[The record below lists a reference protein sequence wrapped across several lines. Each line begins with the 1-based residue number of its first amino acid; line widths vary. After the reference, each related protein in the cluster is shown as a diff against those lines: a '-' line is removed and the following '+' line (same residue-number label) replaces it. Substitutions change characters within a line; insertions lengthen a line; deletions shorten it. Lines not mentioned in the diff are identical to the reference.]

1 MVNQPQSSKT
11 AIIQMT
17 QDEID
22 QLIDRVEVAISTGM
36 ALSTSDLRLTL
47 QAIHTLC
54 LVQSQL
60 HNRDATLKKLRGLL
74 DIAAPSPAQETSEQ
88 DTSTDEVD
96 EAALE
101 RQLAAVARKKA
112 AQKKRARNQKPQT
125 QAPKIKVVHHE
136 LTTNQKG
143 ELCPECG
150 IGTLTKTEPA
160 VLIRINSHEPYEITK
175 HVNEQLACNGCG
187 IIFTAP
193 LPEDVRQDGNE
204 KQKYGYSARTRIML
218 DKVGLG
224 TPYYRNEQ
232 LSEFTGFKIPSS
244 TQYDQLSFVARD
256 TEVIYDE
263 LVQRAAQG
271 TKFFADDTGHRIL
284 KATEK
289 IKPNRRT
296 GKEKLR
302 TGVKST
308 CVISYHPDRG
318 PIVLYNT
325 EIGHAGEFLDWI
337 FSHRAQGLPP
347 PLVMSDASSQNLVTA
362 IPVTVCLCLAHAL
375 RKFKELIDISTFA
388 KNATQ
393 TLAHAWN
400 NQDTATLENM
410 SSAQTLQY
418 HKDKTW
424 PELLEFKQQCQSLM
438 ADDDFEQHSALGH
451 AAAYFVKYFEGLTAF
466 CHYEDAPLDN
476 NECEESL
483 KRIILSRKNSYFF
496 QTEKSAGEFSRLL
509 SILETAKR
517 SGVHLVEYFNAIQAE
532 YTQMI
537 QNIEAYLPWNFHQQR
552 T

>member
-1 MVNQPQSSKT
+1 MANKPQSNT
-11 AIIQMT
+11 VIIQMT

-22 QLIDRVEVAISTGM
+22 QLIDRIEVAISTGM

-47 QAIHTLC
+47 QAIQTLC

-74 DIAAPSPAQETSEQ
+74 EIAVPLPAQDASEQ
-88 DTSTDEVD
+88 DAQTDEVD
-96 EAALE
+96 EATLE
-101 RQLAAVARKKA
+101 RQLAAAARKKA
-112 AQKKRARNQKPQT
+112 AQKKRARNQKPKT
-125 QAPKIKVVHHE
+125 QAPKIKVLHHA
-136 LTTNQKG
+136 LKTNQKG

-150 IGTLTKTEPA
+150 IGSLAKTEPA
-160 VLIRINSHEPYEITK
+160 VLIRINSYEPYEITK
-175 HVNEQLACNGCG
+175 HVNEQLRCNGCSA
-187 IIFTAP
+187 IFTAP

-204 KQKYGYSARTRIML
+204 KQKYGYSARTRMML

-232 LSEFTGFKIPSS
+232 MSQFTGLKIPSS
-244 TQYDQLSFVARD
+244 TQYDQMSFVARD

-263 LVQRAAQG
+263 LVKIAAQG
-271 TKFFADDTGHRIL
+271 IKFFADDTGHRIL

-289 IKPNRRT
+289 IKPDRRT
-296 GKEKLR
+296 GKDKLR

-337 FSHRAQGLPP
+337 FSHRAHDLPP
-347 PLVMSDASSQNLVTA
+347 PLVMSDASSQNLVTVT
-362 IPVTVCLCLAHAL
+362 PVIVCLCLAHAL
-375 RKFKELIDISTFA
+375 RKFKDLIDISVFA
-388 KNATQ
+388 KEATQ

-410 SSAQTLQY
+410 SAAQTLQY

-424 PELLEFKQQCQSLM
+424 PELLEFKQRCELLM
-438 ADDDFEQHSALGH
+438 VDDDFEQHSALGNTI
-451 AAAYFVKYFEGLTAF
+451 AYFVKYFEGLTAF

-509 SILETAKR
+509 SIVETAKR
-517 SGVHLVEYFNAIQAE
+517 SGVHLFDYFNALQAE

-537 QNIEAYLPWNFHQQR
+537 QNMDAYLPWNFHQRR